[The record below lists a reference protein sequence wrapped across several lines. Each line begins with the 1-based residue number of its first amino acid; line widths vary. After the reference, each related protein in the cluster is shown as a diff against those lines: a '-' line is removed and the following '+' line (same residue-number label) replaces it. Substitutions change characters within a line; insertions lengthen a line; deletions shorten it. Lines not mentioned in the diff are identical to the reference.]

1 MNRGQLRHSL
11 ILSGRAGWVLG
22 VLTLLVSAGGQAQ
35 ANADTTATKAVDRA
49 RLDTTCAPCRVFYRY
64 ATGAW
69 NDRTTIP
76 PEYSFAGI
84 DREVRDR
91 TEALLHELLDQSAA
105 ASGAA
110 PDHDTQLVAALYGS
124 CMDSARV
131 ERAGSRP
138 LAGRLAAID
147 AIRSRATLVRQFAR
161 FGREGVPAPVLVWSY
176 PDFKNS
182 SQTIGIAF
190 QTGLGLPD
198 RDFYLKPDST
208 SVRIR
213 RDYLAHVTRML
224 RLLGGSR
231 VAADSDAARAVGLET
246 ALARGAL
253 PAVELSEYDKLYH
266 RMSGDSLAR
275 AEPHLGWPAM
285 LREIGLTPAV
295 TLNVAT
301 PRYYQ
306 TLDSLVSVTPIA
318 TWRAYLRWH
327 LVHKAAPWLSTP
339 FGAENLR
346 LRGIVEG
353 VTELRPRWKRCADL
367 VDQTIG
373 EARGELYV
381 RRAFPPEAK
390 ARALAMVQDLQATLR
405 DRLQALS
412 WMNDTTRAAALAKL
426 DAIHDKIG
434 YPDRWR
440 DYGAL
445 RFTRDSLLENWFR
458 GNRFEADRQLR
469 KIDRPTDRTEWGMTP
484 PTDNAYYNPSLNEI
498 VFPAGILQPPYFDP
512 TADDAVNYGAAGSVI
527 GHELLH
533 GFDNTG
539 RRFDAE
545 GNLRDWWTPQDSLHY
560 VRRAHAVVA
569 QYSGYIVA
577 DTIHL
582 NGQQT
587 LGENLADIA
596 GLQIAWA
603 AYQRAVARGG
613 HAEPIDGFTPEQRFF
628 LSFANAWRTKER
640 PEAER
645 TDAISDV
652 HSLPRFR
659 VNGAVGH
666 LPAFA
671 LAFGCTAG
679 DSMVRPDSLRL
690 DLW

>member
-1 MNRGQLRHSL
+1 MMHRRARA
-11 ILSGRAGWVLG
+11 GRAGWALVGLA
-22 VLTLLVSAGGQAQ
+22 LLVSGAARAQSDGG
-35 ANADTTATKAVDRA
+35 TPATKAVDRA
-49 RLDTTCAPCRVFYRY
+49 RLDTTCAPCRDFYRY

-69 NDRTTIP
+69 YDSATIR

-91 TEALLHELLDQSAA
+91 TEALLHTLLDQSATA
-105 ASGAA
+105 LGSA
-110 PDHDTQLVAALYGS
+110 PDHDTRLVGTLYGS
-124 CMDSARV
+124 CMDSARI
-131 ERAGSRP
+131 ERAGPRP

-147 AIRSRATLVRQFAR
+147 AIHSRGALQREFAR
-161 FGREGVPAPVLVWSY
+161 LAREGVSAPILLSSY

-190 QTGLGLPD
+190 QTGMGLPD
-198 RDFYLKPDST
+198 RDFYLRADTT
-208 SVRIR
+208 SARIR
-213 RDYLAHVTRML
+213 REYRAHVTRML
-224 RLLGGSR
+224 GLLGESAA
-231 VAADSDAARAVGLET
+231 AADRDAAQVLALET

-253 PAVELSEYDKLYH
+253 PAVELSEYQKLYH

-285 LREIGLTPAV
+285 LREMGVATAATI
-295 TLNVAT
+295 NVAT

-306 TLDSLVSVTPIA
+306 TLDSLVSVTPLA
-318 TWRAYLRWH
+318 TWRTYLRWH
-327 LVHKAAPWLSTP
+327 LVHEAAPWLSTP
-339 FGAENLR
+339 FVAENLR
-346 LRGIVEG
+346 LRGVVEG

-367 VDQTIG
+367 VDQSIG
-373 EARGELYV
+373 EALGEVYV

-390 ARALAMVQDLQATLR
+390 ARALTMVRDIQATLR
-405 DRLQALS
+405 DRLQVLS
-412 WMNDTTRAAALAKL
+412 WMSDTTRTAALAKL
-426 DAIHDKIG
+426 DAIRNKIG
-434 YPDRWR
+434 YPDTWR
-440 DYGAL
+440 NYGAL
-445 RFTRDSLLENWFR
+445 RLAPDSLLENWFR

-469 KIDRPTDRTEWGMTP
+469 RIDRPTDRTEWGMTP
-484 PTDNAYYNPSLNEI
+484 PTDNAYYNPTLNEI

-512 TADDAVNYGAAGSVI
+512 RADDAVNYGAAGAVI

-560 VRRAHAVVA
+560 VSRTKAVVA
-569 QYSGYIVA
+569 QYSGYIVT
-577 DTIHL
+577 DTMHL

-596 GLQIAWA
+596 GLQIAWG
-603 AYQRAVARGG
+603 AYQRAVTRTG

-666 LPAFA
+666 APAFA
-671 LAFGCTAG
+671 EAFGCKAN
-679 DSMVRPDSLRL
+679 DPMIRPDSLRL

>member
-11 ILSGRAGWVLG
+11 MQSGRAGWVLG
-22 VLTLLVSAGGQAQ
+22 VLALLVGGAAQGQAD
-35 ANADTTATKAVDRA
+35 ADTAATKAVDRA
-49 RLDTTCAPCRVFYRY
+49 RLDTTCAPCRDFYRY

-69 NDRTTIP
+69 YDRTTIP

-91 TEALLHELLDQSAA
+91 TEALLHALLDQSAA
-105 ASGAA
+105 ALGSA
-110 PDHDTQLVAALYGS
+110 PDHDTQLVGALYGS

-131 ERAGSRP
+131 ERAGPRP

-147 AIRSRATLVRQFAR
+147 AIDSRATLVRQFAR
-161 FGREGVPAPVLVWSY
+161 LGREGVPAPILLRSY

-182 SQTIGIAF
+182 SQTIGVAF

-213 RDYLAHVTRML
+213 RDYRAHVTRVL
-224 RLLGGSR
+224 RLLGESAA
-231 VAADSDAARAVGLET
+231 AADRDAAQVVALET
-246 ALARGAL
+246 GLARGAL
-253 PAVELSEYDKLYH
+253 PAVDLSEYDKLYH

-295 TLNVAT
+295 TINVAT
-301 PRYYQ
+301 PRYYK
-306 TLDSLVSVTPIA
+306 TLDSLVSVTPVA

-327 LVHKAAPWLSTP
+327 LAHRAAPWLSTP
-339 FGAENLR
+339 FVAENLR

-373 EARGELYV
+373 EALGEVYV

-440 DYGAL
+440 DYGSL
-445 RFTRDSLLENWFR
+445 QLTRDSLLENWFR
-458 GNRFEADRQLR
+458 GNRFEADRHLR
-469 KIDRPTDRTEWGMTP
+469 KIDRPTDRTEWRMTP

-512 TADDAVNYGAAGSVI
+512 NADDAVNYGAAGSVI

-560 VRRAHAVVA
+560 VRRTQAVVT

-577 DTIHL
+577 DTMHL
-582 NGQQT
+582 NGRQT

-596 GLQIAWA
+596 GLQIAWG
-603 AYQRAVARGG
+603 AYQRAVARTG

-671 LAFGCTAG
+671 LAFGCTAR

>member
-1 MNRGQLRHSL
+1 MRHRS
-11 ILSGRAGWVLG
+11 AGWTG
-22 VLTLLVSAGGQAQ
+22 LLLAALACHVAQAQ
-35 ANADTTATKAVDRA
+35 AIADTAATKAVDRA
-49 RLDTTCAPCRVFYRY
+49 HLDTTCAPCRDFYRY

-69 NDRTTIP
+69 YDRTTIP
-76 PEYSFAGI
+76 AEYPFAGI

-91 TEALLHELLDQSAA
+91 TEALLHALLDQSVTALG
-105 ASGAA
+105 SA
-110 PDHDTQLVAALYGS
+110 PGHDTQLVGALYGS
-124 CMDSARV
+124 CMDSVRV
-131 ERAGSRP
+131 ERAGTRP
-138 LAGRLAAID
+138 LAIRLAAIG
-147 AIRSRATLVRQFAR
+147 AIHGRAALVREFAR
-161 FGREGVPAPVLVWSY
+161 LGREGIPAPILLRSY

-182 SQTIGIAF
+182 SQTIGVAF

-198 RDFYLKPDST
+198 RDFYLKRDST

-213 RDYLAHVTRML
+213 RDYRAHVTRML
-224 RLLGGSR
+224 RLLGEST
-231 VAADSDAARAVGLET
+231 AAANRDAAQVVALET

-253 PAVELSEYDKLYH
+253 PAVELSEYQKLYH

-285 LREIGLTPAV
+285 LREMGLPLAT
-295 TLNVAT
+295 TINVAT

-306 TLDSLVSVTPIA
+306 TLDSLVSLVPAA

-327 LVHKAAPWLSTP
+327 LVHEAAPWLSRP
-339 FGAENLR
+339 FVAENLR
-346 LRGIVEG
+346 LRGVVEG

-373 EARGELYV
+373 EALGEVYV
-381 RRAFPPEAK
+381 RRAFPPQAK

-405 DRLQALS
+405 ERLQVLP
-412 WMNDTTRAAALAKL
+412 WMSDTTRAAALAKL
-426 DAIHDKIG
+426 NAINNKIG
-434 YPDRWR
+434 YPDLWR

-445 RFTRDSLLENWFR
+445 RLTPDSLLENWFR

-469 KIDRPTDRTEWGMTP
+469 KVDRPTDRTEWMMTP
-484 PTDNAYYNPSLNEI
+484 PTDNAYYNPTLNEI

-560 VRRAHAVVA
+560 VQRAQAVVA

-577 DTIHL
+577 DTMHL

-596 GLQIAWA
+596 GLQIAWG
-603 AYQRAVARGG
+603 AYQRAVARAG
-613 HAEPIDGFTPEQRFF
+613 HTAPIDGFTPEQRFF
-628 LSFANAWRTKER
+628 LAFANAWRTKER

-652 HSLPRFR
+652 HSLARFR
-659 VNGAVGH
+659 VNGVVGH

-671 LAFGCTAG
+671 RAFGCKA
-679 DSMVRPDSLRL
+679 DDPMVRPDSLRL